1 MTVTGQLVRAAEVDD
16 FLAPG
21 FVNHT
26 ARPGTPDGPEGAR
39 EAFTRLRTGSSEMH
53 FDLQTMIAEEDEAVC
68 IGIISGAHDRPSKAS
83 PRRTGPPQRVT
94 PTS

>member
-1 MTVTGQLVRAAEVDD
+1 MTVAGQLLRAAVVDD

-39 EAFTRLRTGSSEMH
+39 EVFTRLRTGSSDMQ
-53 FDLQTMIAEEDEAVC
+53 FDLQTMIAEEDKAVC
-68 IGIISGAHDRPSKAS
+68 IGIISGTHDRPFQGIPAA
-83 PRRTGPPQRVT
+83 GPPQRVT
-94 PTS
+94 STY